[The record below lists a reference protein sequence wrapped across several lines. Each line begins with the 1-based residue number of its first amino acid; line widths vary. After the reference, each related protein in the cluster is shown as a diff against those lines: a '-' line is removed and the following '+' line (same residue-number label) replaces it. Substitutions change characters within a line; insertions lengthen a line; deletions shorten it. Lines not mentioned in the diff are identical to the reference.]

1 MGRILIIC
9 LLLTALPW
17 AVSEPLVPSCL
28 DPHQSQPGKVFLA
41 SPEGRARAVELCDCK
56 GAQHLLLALEGDA
69 SAPPNAELLDLKGQ
83 RARTDRDLAQ
93 RVHQACCL
101 ELHGGH
107 MSGWWRAL
115 FPREKR
121 TALGGALHQAWRRGT
136 PMLGTGAAAA
146 LLGSGGPAVDGQWPL
161 SIRNRKK
168 DHDWG
173 RALTGLGI
181 SPLPLL
187 GASGLPTSTSPA
199 VTSPAV
205 TSPAVTSPAV
215 TSPTEGTATQVLDA
229 MERFG
234 VEAGAWFEG
243 SVALVWSP
251 QERTLQVHGPGR
263 LHFLVLDG
271 AHRSAHILGL
281 LWELGDGS
289 IWIPSRE
296 EIRTPTG
303 DRPLSGVQEKRSL
316 GSHRLTIRSL
326 PASRHHQRKGHL
338 PTRTVLQAEL
348 IRKAGRGHDQIR

>member
-28 DPHQSQPGKVFLA
+28 GLHRSQPRKVFLA

-199 VTSPAV
+199 VTSP
-205 TSPAVTSPAV
+205 
-215 TSPTEGTATQVLDA
+215 TEGTATQVLDA

>member
-9 LLLTALPW
+9 LLFAALPW
-17 AVSEPLVPSCL
+17 AGSEPLVPLCL
-28 DPHQSQPGKVFLA
+28 APHQSQPGKVFLA
-41 SPEGRARAVELCDCK
+41 SPEGRARALELCDCK
-56 GAQHLLLALEGDA
+56 GAKHLLLALDGDA
-69 SAPPNAELLDLKGQ
+69 SAPQNAELLDLKGE

-168 DHDWG
+168 DHNWG

-187 GASGLPTSTSPA
+187 GARGLPTPTSPA
-199 VTSPAV
+199 VTVPA
-205 TSPAVTSPAV
+205 
-215 TSPTEGTATQVLDA
+215 EGTATQVLDA

-251 QERTLQVHGPGR
+251 QERTMQVHGPGR

-271 AHRSAHILGL
+271 AHRSAHILGI

-296 EIRTPTG
+296 EIRTPKG
-303 DRPLSGVQEKRSL
+303 DRPLTGVQEKRTL
-316 GSHRLTIRSL
+316 GSHSLTIRSL
-326 PASRHHQRKGHL
+326 PASRHHQREGHL